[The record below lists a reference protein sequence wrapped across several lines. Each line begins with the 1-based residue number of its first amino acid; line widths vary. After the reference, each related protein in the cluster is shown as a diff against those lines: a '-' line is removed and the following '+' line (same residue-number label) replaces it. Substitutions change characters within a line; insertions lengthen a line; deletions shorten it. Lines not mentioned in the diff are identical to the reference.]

1 MVRDILPDKH
11 DGIIIIS
18 LAPSLIDN
26 ALQLE
31 DLHMETL
38 FTQLEEEVADDG
50 GALNETQGS
59 MVKVLPV

>member
-18 LAPSLIDN
+18 LAPSLTDE

-31 DLHMETL
+31 AL
-38 FTQLEEEVADDG
+38 FTQLEEEVADDD
-50 GALNETQGS
+50 GAFNETQGS